1 MEDGTN
7 GIRVKERDR
16 VIVSGGER
24 ACNGHGKEGMS
35 EMFLAIS
42 QVFPVRER
50 PCPTPCQLIYGLRAT
65 CKRETGE
72 EVSVLHP
79 YFQIIPNLSAP
90 FQFQFHFSLF
100 HAR

>member
-50 PCPTPCQLIYGLRAT
+50 PCPTPCQLIYGSGLRVNARQG
-65 CKRETGE
+65 KRY
-72 EVSVLHP
+72 P
-79 YFQIIPNLSAP
+79 YYILISK
-90 FQFQFHFSLF
+90 
-100 HAR
+100 